1 MRVCSLN
8 GQFVLKHLK
17 PQTCFGIREWAL
29 LFSLSNYPYDWTD
42 VCTYFN
48 SSLLFPP
55 CLSSVSFADTDMC
68 TNTLT
73 KCSCT
78 LGYAW
83 TLIWP
88 ITLTFPNVETIQK
101 PLTVNVTP
109 PPFSALWR
117 DIQHA
122 PLTPLMGQFCFKW
135 ACFASTH
142 FFLHIFQDCGF
153 YWSLSSQECWCLD
166 CGTRQQLV
174 GLLMVVS
181 PAGCSVLGFEWCQ
194 AQQLPCS
201 PTALSEDAC

>member
-1 MRVCSLN
+1 MASGNGPYYSPCQITHMTEQMFAPTSIHHCFSLPASP
-8 GQFVLKHLK
+8 LSLLLI
-17 PQTCFGIREWAL
+17 QTCAPIHSPQMQLHSGLRLNPHLA
-29 LFSLSNYPYDWTD
+29 NYFDLP
-42 VCTYFN
+42 
-48 SSLLFPP
+48 
-55 CLSSVSFADTDMC
+55 
-68 TNTLT
+68 
-73 KCSCT
+73 KCRDHPKASYGKCN
-78 LGYAW
+78 
-83 TLIWP
+83 IP
-88 ITLTFPNVETIQK
+88 S
-101 PLTVNVTP
+101 
-109 PPFSALWR
+109 FSALWR

-166 CGTRQQLV
+166 CGTQQQLV